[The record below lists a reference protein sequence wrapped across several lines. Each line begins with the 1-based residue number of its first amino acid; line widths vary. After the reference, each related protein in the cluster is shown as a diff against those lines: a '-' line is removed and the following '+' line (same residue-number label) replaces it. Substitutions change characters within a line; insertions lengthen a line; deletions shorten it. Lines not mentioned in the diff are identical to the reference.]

1 MTDDPALFAIVPLP
15 PPGTARNQVLRDAI
29 LIGRCLR

>member
-15 PPGTARNQVLRDAI
+15 SPGTAHDQVLRDA
-29 LIGRCLR
+29 RCLR